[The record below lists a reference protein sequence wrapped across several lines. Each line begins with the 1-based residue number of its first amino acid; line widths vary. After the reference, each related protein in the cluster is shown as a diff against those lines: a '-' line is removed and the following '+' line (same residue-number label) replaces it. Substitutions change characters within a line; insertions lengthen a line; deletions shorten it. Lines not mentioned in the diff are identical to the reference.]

1 MGNSDKKALQST
13 QKQLREVQAELALYK
28 ERYEPLKDA
37 DAALAEKEARR
48 RELEDELGVYE
59 AAKAIVDR
67 EKEIFDTAE
76 KQAAERERKRQE
88 LEEARRRRFE
98 SYSPEKQAKILARR
112 ERAAE
117 REKERAEKLA
127 RENAVGCVT
136 TGMTAAEAEKESEL
150 PDTSGKTFEE
160 VAAASAADSKGF
172 EESKSGRTATE
183 ACGEK
188 ETEESNND

>member
-1 MGNSDKKALQST
+1 MPTSGKEQI
-13 QKQLREVQAELALYK
+13 K
-28 ERYEPLKDA
+28 ERDKAIDRAERAMLSYNNVFGFYIECAEFLAESENRKYYSEIESRYEEALKTIA
-37 DAALAEKEARR
+37 EEEKEA
-48 RELEDELGVYE
+48 
-59 AAKAIVDR
+59 
-67 EKEIFDTAE
+67 AE
-76 KQAAERERKRQE
+76 KQAAERERKSQE

-136 TGMTAAEAEKESEL
+136 TGMTAAEAEKESEF
-150 PDTSGKTFEE
+150 PDTCGKTFEE